1 MDMDRVRIA
10 DVITTE
16 YSDFLSFCSASGKI
30 FISELTN
37 VDFVAFRTS
46 SGQSRDYIKSI
57 RAMLDNPVVVAAT
70 EVDAVQKGSESKKNE
85 LQVVPFDAGK
95 CLALE
100 DQSMPSK
107 TESPSWIQSNEQPV
121 NNLEAALDETSCS
134 DRKNDTEN
142 ETADRTTE
150 EIVVTSTGTETTA
163 SSSTDPS
170 NDSEYTLAYLLDV
183 NPSWFEDIGIIA
195 LNLGVRPTNCLNSA
209 KIKTI
214 AEVLARTTDELKAI
228 KNMGVKSVNEIV
240 QKVKDYVSDP
250 ANLDVATISDVSNHT
265 PKHERIELDPAFKS
279 ALEAMLMGDEYSTDG
294 FSDNQMGH
302 FEKLKDASEV
312 VGEDICLEAYLNPE
326 YVLTICNAL
335 MEFATP
341 YIQYRNAMD
350 EAVRKIEH
358 LPDSMRQLKA
368 MPFIRAYSATAGE
381 KLSYLLSEC
390 SDDTTVEHIPLLYE
404 KLRKEENMA
413 VLTSDTNKFLGW
425 LNFDV
430 FTLISSISANIRS
443 ILAGRNE
450 RAIEIFALRSKG
462 ETLEAVGSL
471 YGVTRERI
479 RQIESKV
486 HRTFWNVYEKQK
498 YDLIMLVYA
507 LRNGDNVLH
516 FDELKNTVGDEFA
529 AVLWA
534 CIKHNQ
540 EHEHYYY
547 SKTLDAI
554 VVKTDDAENMSEAAL
569 LSTIDALL
577 TTLPDVMLASEKEST
592 IAELAEKI
600 QFQKRR

>member
-46 SGQSRDYIKSI
+46 YGQSRDYMKSI
-57 RAMLDNPVVVAAT
+57 RAMLDNPVVAT
-70 EVDAVQKGSESKKNE
+70 IEVDAVQKGSESEKNE
-85 LQVVPFDAGK
+85 LQGNGEPFDAGK
-95 CLALE
+95 YLALE
-100 DQSMPSK
+100 DQSTPSK
-107 TESPSWIQSNEQPV
+107 TESPSWTQPNEQPAKNV
-121 NNLEAALDETSCS
+121 EAALDETSCS
-134 DRKNDTEN
+134 DRKNDTKN

-150 EIVVTSTGTETTA
+150 EIVVASTGTATTA
-163 SSSTDPS
+163 LSSTEHSD
-170 NDSEYTLAYLLDV
+170 DSEYTLAYLFDV
-183 NPSWFEDIGIIA
+183 KPSSFEDIGIIA
-195 LNLGVRPTNCLNSA
+195 LNLGVRPTRCLNSA

-228 KNMGVKSVNEIV
+228 KSMGVKSVNEIV
-240 QKVKDYVSDP
+240 QKVKDYVSD
-250 ANLDVATISDVSNHT
+250 VSNHT
-265 PKHERIELDPAFKS
+265 PKHERVELDPAFKS
-279 ALEAMLMGDEYSTDG
+279 ALEAMLRGDEYSTDG
-294 FSDNQMGH
+294 FSDNQMGY
-302 FEKLKDASEV
+302 FEKLKEASET
-312 VGEDICLEAYLNPE
+312 VGEDICFEAYLNPE

-341 YIQYRNAMD
+341 YIQYRNAMN
-350 EAVRKIEH
+350 EAVQKIGN

-498 YDLIMLVYA
+498 YDLIMLVY
-507 LRNGDNVLH
+507 
-516 FDELKNTVGDEFA
+516 ELFSDTK
-529 AVLWA
+529 
-534 CIKHNQ
+534 I
-540 EHEHYYY
+540 
-547 SKTLDAI
+547 SKPFCKDG
-554 VVKTDDAENMSEAAL
+554 
-569 LSTIDALL
+569 
-577 TTLPDVMLASEKEST
+577 
-592 IAELAEKI
+592 
-600 QFQKRR
+600 

>member
-57 RAMLDNPVVVAAT
+57 RAMLDNPVVAT
-70 EVDAVQKGSESKKNE
+70 IEVDAVQKGSESEKNE

-150 EIVVTSTGTETTA
+150 EIVVTLTGTETTA

-250 ANLDVATISDVSNHT
+250 ANFDVATISDVSNHT

-302 FEKLKDASEV
+302 FEKLKDASET
-312 VGEDICLEAYLNPE
+312 VGEDICFEAYLNPE

-341 YIQYRNAMD
+341 YIQYRNAMK
-350 EAVRKIEH
+350 EAVQKILLMCLSRVFYRFFDFLLEKGRIK
-358 LPDSMRQLKA
+358 LNPQQLWIFEKA
-368 MPFIRAYSATAGE
+368 I
-381 KLSYLLSEC
+381 
-390 SDDTTVEHIPLLYE
+390 
-404 KLRKEENMA
+404 
-413 VLTSDTNKFLGW
+413 
-425 LNFDV
+425 
-430 FTLISSISANIRS
+430 
-443 ILAGRNE
+443 
-450 RAIEIFALRSKG
+450 
-462 ETLEAVGSL
+462 
-471 YGVTRERI
+471 
-479 RQIESKV
+479 
-486 HRTFWNVYEKQK
+486 
-498 YDLIMLVYA
+498 
-507 LRNGDNVLH
+507 
-516 FDELKNTVGDEFA
+516 
-529 AVLWA
+529 
-534 CIKHNQ
+534 
-540 EHEHYYY
+540 
-547 SKTLDAI
+547 
-554 VVKTDDAENMSEAAL
+554 
-569 LSTIDALL
+569 
-577 TTLPDVMLASEKEST
+577 
-592 IAELAEKI
+592 
-600 QFQKRR
+600 